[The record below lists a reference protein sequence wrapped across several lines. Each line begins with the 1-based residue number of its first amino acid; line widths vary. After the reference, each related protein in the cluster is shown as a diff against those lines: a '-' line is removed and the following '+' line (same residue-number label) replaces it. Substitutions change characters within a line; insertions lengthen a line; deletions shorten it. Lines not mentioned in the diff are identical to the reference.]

1 MENIE
6 LWMSRLVLFGV
17 VLFSLLQI
25 LSFINKH
32 LLSRELFENPILK
45 YLVLSAL
52 SIIIYLI
59 VYINLISV

>member
-1 MENIE
+1 
-6 LWMSRLVLFGV
+6 MSRLVLFGV

-45 YLVLSAL
+45 YLVLSTL
-52 SIIIYLI
+52 NIIIYLI
-59 VYINLISV
+59 VYINIILV

>member
-1 MENIE
+1 
-6 LWMSRLVLFGV
+6 MSRLVLFGV

-25 LSFINKH
+25 LMFINKH

-45 YLVLSAL
+45 YLVLSTL

-59 VYINLISV
+59 VYINIILV

>member
-1 MENIE
+1 
-6 LWMSRLVLFGV
+6 MSRLVLFGV

-25 LSFINKH
+25 LMFINKH

-45 YLVLSAL
+45 YLVLSTL

-59 VYINLISV
+59 VYINIISI

>member
-1 MENIE
+1 
-6 LWMSRLVLFGV
+6 MSRLVLFGV

-45 YLVLSAL
+45 YLVLSTL

-59 VYINLISV
+59 VYINIISI

>member
-1 MENIE
+1 
-6 LWMSRLVLFGV
+6 MSRLVLFGV

-25 LSFINKH
+25 LKLINKH

-45 YLVLSAL
+45 YLVLSTL

-59 VYINLISV
+59 VYINIISV

>member
-1 MENIE
+1 
-6 LWMSRLVLFGV
+6 MSRLVLFGV

-45 YLVLSAL
+45 YLVLSTL

-59 VYINLISV
+59 VYINIILV

>member
-1 MENIE
+1 
-6 LWMSRLVLFGV
+6 MSRLVLFGV

-25 LSFINKH
+25 LMFINKH

-45 YLVLSAL
+45 YLVLSTL

-59 VYINLISV
+59 VYINIISV